1 MKINIKIKTHKI
13 KTWVLRI
20 FLIIFAILLLYPL
33 MWNVF
38 SSFKTNTEFLSN
50 QLSLPRGFEW
60 DNYVRAFVRANMG
73 EYFFNSIFVLVLATS
88 FLVIFVVPTSY
99 ALARYRFFGSRFIEA
114 LFMTCIFIQAAYI
127 MVPLYVQMHR
137 LGMVDNLFAL
147 SFVYAILGFPFSIF
161 LLCGFMRS
169 IPNSYAEAARID
181 GCTNWGILLKIMVPL
196 AKPGIATV
204 TMLSAMGTWNEYPLA
219 LVLIRTPANRTLPI
233 GLAHLYQVQRRATDF
248 GALFAAL
255 VIILIPTIIIYLV
268 GQKYLLKGV
277 GAGGLKE

>member
-1 MKINIKIKTHKI
+1 MRNKSLLI
-13 KTWVLRI
+13 KTWLLRV
-20 FLIIFAILLLYPL
+20 FLIIYTLLLLYPL
-33 MWNVF
+33 IWNVF
-38 SSFKTNTEFLSN
+38 SSFKTNTEFLTN
-50 QLSLPRGFEW
+50 QVSLPKGFEW

-73 EYFFNSIFVLVLATS
+73 DYFFNSVLVVVLATC

-99 ALARYRFFGSRFIEA
+99 ALARFRFFGSRFIEA

-127 MVPLYVQMHR
+127 MVPLYVQMFR

-161 LLCGFMRS
+161 LLCGYMRS
-169 IPNSYAEAARID
+169 IPSSYAEAARID
-181 GCTNWGILLKIMVPL
+181 GCTNWGILLRVMVPL

-219 LVLIRTPANRTLPI
+219 LVLIRTAERRTLPV

-255 VIILIPTIIIYLV
+255 VIVLIPTIIIYLV

>member
-1 MKINIKIKTHKI
+1 MKIKVYKI

-20 FLIIFAILLLYPL
+20 FLIIFTILLLYPL
-33 MWNVF
+33 VWNVF
-38 SSFKTNTEFLSN
+38 SSLKTNTEFLSN
-50 QLSLPRGFEW
+50 QLSLPRGFAW

-88 FLVIFVVPTSY
+88 FLVIFVVPASY
-99 ALARYRFFGSRFIEA
+99 VLARFRFFGSRFIEA
-114 LFMTCIFIQAAYI
+114 LFMNCIFIQAAYI

-137 LGMVDNLFAL
+137 LGMVDNLLAL

-161 LLCGFMRS
+161 LLCGYMRS

-181 GCTNWGILLKIMVPL
+181 GCTNWGTLLKVMVPL

-219 LVLIRTPANRTLPI
+219 LVLIQSAENRTLPL

-255 VIILIPTIIIYLV
+255 VIVLIPTIIIYLV